1 MSKVILAVILILSLL
16 ILLYA
21 NSSAAGWE
29 HLASRGVYVYYYDLD
44 NIQHLSGI
52 TVQVMLKQTYENKD
66 LIIQFYQK
74 YAAKD
79 EIFELEDYS
88 ISTMVIN
95 CADKIV
101 GAKSIVSYKE
111 GGEIILNTNY
121 NKINYLYIPSGS
133 IHKALYDKVC

>member
-16 ILLYA
+16 LLLYA

-52 TVQVMLKQTYENKD
+52 TD
-66 LIIQFYQK
+66 
-74 YAAKD
+74 AAKD